1 MFERIKAYKKL
12 KEINRFL
19 KGAKVG
25 AKVAAKLTGNEK
37 MLNDANETLRYNEL
51 IRKEMWH
58 NREMAVAFIQ
68 GYKEIGF

>member
-19 KGAKVG
+19 EG

-37 MLNDANETLRYNEL
+37 MLNDDNLTLRYNEL

-58 NREMAVAFIQ
+58 NREMAVAFVQ

>member
-19 KGAKVG
+19 EG

-37 MLNDANETLRYNEL
+37 MLNDANEALRYNEL

>member
-19 KGAKVG
+19 EG

-58 NREMAVAFIQ
+58 NRVMAVAFIQ

>member
-19 KGAKVG
+19 DG

>member
-19 KGAKVG
+19 EG
-25 AKVAAKLTGNEK
+25 AKVAAKLAGDEK

-51 IRKEMWH
+51 IRKEMWR

>member
-19 KGAKVG
+19 EG

-37 MLNDANETLRYNEL
+37 MLNDANLTLRYNEL

-58 NREMAVAFIQ
+58 NREMAVAFVQ

>member
-19 KGAKVG
+19 EV

-58 NREMAVAFIQ
+58 NRDMAVAFIQ

>member
-19 KGAKVG
+19 EG

-58 NREMAVAFIQ
+58 NREMAVTFIQ

>member
-19 KGAKVG
+19 EG

-51 IRKEMWH
+51 IRKEMRH
-58 NREMAVAFIQ
+58 NRDMAVAFIQ

>member
-19 KGAKVG
+19 EG
-25 AKVAAKLTGNEK
+25 AKVAAKLTENEK

>member
-19 KGAKVG
+19 EG
-25 AKVAAKLTGNEK
+25 AKVAAKLTGDEK

-51 IRKEMWH
+51 IRKEMWR

>member
-19 KGAKVG
+19 EG

-37 MLNDANETLRYNEL
+37 MLNDANLTLRYNEL

-58 NREMAVAFIQ
+58 NREMAVAFVQ
-68 GYKEIGF
+68 GYKGIGF

>member
-12 KEINRFL
+12 KEVNRFL
-19 KGAKVG
+19 EGSRV
-25 AKVAAKLTGNEK
+25 VAELTGNEK

-51 IRKEMWH
+51 IRKEMWY

>member
-1 MFERIKAYKKL
+1 MILMFERIKAYKKL

-19 KGAKVG
+19 EG

>member
-1 MFERIKAYKKL
+1 MFERIRAYKKL

-19 KGAKVG
+19 EG

-37 MLNDANETLRYNEL
+37 MLNDANLTLRYNEL

-58 NREMAVAFIQ
+58 NREMAVAFVQ

>member
-19 KGAKVG
+19 EG

-58 NREMAVAFIQ
+58 NRDMAVAFIQ

>member
-12 KEINRFL
+12 KEVNRFL
-19 KGAKVG
+19 EGSRV
-25 AKVAAKLTGNEK
+25 VAELTGNEK

>member
-12 KEINRFL
+12 KEINQFL
-19 KGAKVG
+19 EGAKV
-25 AKVAAKLTGNEK
+25 VAELTGNEK

>member
-19 KGAKVG
+19 EGV
-25 AKVAAKLTGNEK
+25 KVAAKLTGNEK

-51 IRKEMWH
+51 IRKEMWR

>member
-19 KGAKVG
+19 EG
-25 AKVAAKLTGNEK
+25 AKVAAKLTGDEK
-37 MLNDANETLRYNEL
+37 MLNDANEILRYNEL
-51 IRKEMWH
+51 IRKEMWR

>member
-19 KGAKVG
+19 EGS
-25 AKVAAKLTGNEK
+25 KVAAELTGDEK
-37 MLNDANETLRYNEL
+37 MLNDANEALYYNGL
-51 IRKEMWH
+51 IGKKMWH

>member
-19 KGAKVG
+19 EG
-25 AKVAAKLTGNEK
+25 AKVAAELTGDEK
-37 MLNDANETLRYNEL
+37 MLNDANEALYYNGL
-51 IRKEMWH
+51 IGKKMWH
-58 NREMAVAFIQ
+58 NRELAVAFIQ

>member
-19 KGAKVG
+19 EG
-25 AKVAAKLTGNEK
+25 AKVASKLTGNEK

-58 NREMAVAFIQ
+58 NRDMAVAFIQ

>member
-1 MFERIKAYKKL
+1 MFERSKAYKKL
-12 KEINRFL
+12 KEVNRFL
-19 KGAKVG
+19 EGSRV
-25 AKVAAKLTGNEK
+25 VAELTGNEK
-37 MLNDANETLRYNEL
+37 MLNDTNETLRYNEL

>member
-12 KEINRFL
+12 KEVNRFL
-19 KGAKVG
+19 EGSRV
-25 AKVAAKLTGNEK
+25 VAELTGNEK
-37 MLNDANETLRYNEL
+37 MLNDTNETLRYNEL

>member
-12 KEINRFL
+12 KEINRIL
-19 KGAKVG
+19 EG

-58 NREMAVAFIQ
+58 NRDMAVAFIQ

>member
-1 MFERIKAYKKL
+1 MILMFERIKAYKKL

-19 KGAKVG
+19 EG

-37 MLNDANETLRYNEL
+37 MLNDANLTLRYNEL

-58 NREMAVAFIQ
+58 NREMAVAFVQ